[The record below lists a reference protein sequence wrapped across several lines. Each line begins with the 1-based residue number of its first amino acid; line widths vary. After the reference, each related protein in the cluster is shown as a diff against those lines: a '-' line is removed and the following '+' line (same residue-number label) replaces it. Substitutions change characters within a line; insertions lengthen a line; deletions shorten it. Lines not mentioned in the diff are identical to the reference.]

1 MNFTLTILGS
11 ASALP
16 FSDRNPSAQALSVHG
31 RLFLIDCG
39 EGTQQRIRQEHLSFV
54 KIEAIF
60 ISHIHG
66 DHVFGLFGMLSTMSL
81 YHRTGALH
89 IFGPQN
95 LGPILNFY
103 RSYFGADL
111 SFEIV
116 FHPLNFQ
123 KATVILGAAAGNAAS
138 SALLRN
144 PVRENAPESDS
155 ASAGIPS
162 EDPATLG
169 KVRGGTASAVGS
181 SECETSEEG
190 IPAPAYGSKAVKVT
204 SFPLNHKIDC
214 YGFRFDEVVGPRRNP
229 WKPRSYAYV
238 SDTAPFPELAEYVKG
253 VNLLY
258 HEATYPAGMEDKAE
272 QYFHSTSLQAA
283 ACARDAGVG
292 KLLIGHFS
300 SRIKDIPSMAEECKG
315 VFRESCAVNDGDVF
329 EIPYIRE
336 YEKMPSDSV
345 CDADGVAG
353 PVGHSAE

>member
-66 DHVFGLFGMLSTMSL
+66 DHVFGLFGILSTMSL
-81 YHRTGALH
+81 YHRVAPLH
-89 IFGPQN
+89 IYGPGN

-111 SFEIV
+111 SYEIV
-116 FHPLNFQ
+116 FHPLTHRGQ
-123 KATVILGAAAGNAAS
+123 AVI
-138 SALLRN
+138 
-144 PVRENAPESDS
+144 V
-155 ASAGIPS
+155 GIPP
-162 EDPATLG
+162 EDHATLG
-169 KVRGGTASAVGS
+169 SVRGETM
-181 SECETSEEG
+181 SEANGGVERSETSEGG
-190 IPAPAYGSKAVKVT
+190 IPTMIAKYVRVT
-204 SFPLNHKIDC
+204 AFPLNHKIDC

-238 SDTAPFPELAEYVKG
+238 SDTAPFDGLAEQVKG
-253 VNLLY
+253 VDILY
-258 HEATYPAGMEDKAE
+258 HEATYPAEMEDKAQ
-272 QYFHSTSLQAA
+272 QYFHSTTVQAA
-283 ACARDAGVG
+283 ACAKEAGVG
-292 KLLIGHFS
+292 KLVIGHYS
-300 SRIKDIPSMAEECKG
+300 SRVKDIAALAGEC
-315 VFRESCAVNDGDVF
+315 REIFPESYTVNDGDVF

-336 YEKMPSDSV
+336 YEESTPDSNGDV
-345 CDADGVAG
+345 DGADSLV
-353 PVGHSAE
+353 